1 MNKNYL
7 LIAATALAMVGCAND
22 DYVGDGLTAQSD
34 NTVIGFNMNTPAVT
48 RATLS
53 ASESASK
60 LGNTFI
66 VWGEKNETNGVKA
79 TAANTVFQNYVVR
92 YSANTANTTV
102 SNTNNWEYVGI
113 DHSKYDTNVK
123 STVGTGVAQT
133 IKYWDDNATSYTFT
147 AVSALESDIESG
159 NVVITKTLGT
169 DTETTGKTVYDKGYT
184 VQVKSGANTGNIYY
198 ADRVNIAKN
207 TGYTHAPVQL
217 TFRNFQSKVR
227 FGIYETVPGYKVVIT
242 GIKYNSNGKS
252 QEIEKTSTD
261 KGFGVDGIFVVG
273 GDKTVY
279 TVTYVTEGTNQN
291 RVKVEADGNSN
302 SSNYLATDGENWLST
317 TADKPVGTA
326 SNAPTWDKGTAT
338 NGSDSY
344 TAILPDPDNSANLK
358 LQVAYKLISEDTGEE
373 IEVGYKTVEVPAQYC
388 QWKSNYAYTYLF
400 KITDKSADLYPI
412 TFDAVVVED
421 ETGNQET
428 ITTVSEPS
436 ITTYVKGKTNQN
448 EYAADDEI
456 YAFAQDGTVAAMT
469 AENMKL
475 YKVTT
480 SDNVAI
486 TEASVAHALAQTGV
500 TTKVTVTPITTGD
513 DAPTYVEIPREDS
526 GNRTITGMKW
536 KAVTGTTYAV
546 EYIKTTTGATPETT
560 KYYKVVKIQ

>member
-48 RATLS
+48 RADGT
-53 ASESASK
+53 ATDADK

-159 NVVITKTLGT
+159 TVVITKTLGT

-184 VQVKSGANTGNIYY
+184 VQVKSGATTGKIYY
-198 ADRVNIAKN
+198 ADRVNIAKPTN
-207 TGYTHAPVQL
+207 GYTHAPVQL

-242 GIKYNSNGKS
+242 GIKYNDNGTSAPK
-252 QEIEKTSTD
+252 EKKNTDTD
-261 KGFGVDGIFVVG
+261 KGFGVDGMFITPG
-273 GDKTVY
+273 ANTEY
-279 TVTYVTEGTNQN
+279 TVTYVSTTTNQN
-291 RVKVEADGNSN
+291 KAEVSVGDN
-302 SSNYLATDGENWLST
+302 SSSSSYLETTGTNWLST
-317 TADKPVGTA
+317 TADEPVGTT
-326 SNAPTWDKGTAT
+326 SNAPTWDKGTT
-338 NGSDSY
+338 GDY
-344 TAILPDPDNSANLK
+344 TAILPYPDNTTNLK
-358 LQVAYKLISEDTGEE
+358 LQIKYELYSEDTGEK
-373 IEVGYKTVEVPAQYC
+373 IDVDYKTVEVPAQYC

-436 ITTYVKGKTNQN
+436 ITTYVKGKTSQN
-448 EYAADDEI
+448 EYAAGDEI
-456 YAFAQDGTVAAMT
+456 YAFAQDGNITEMT
-469 AENMKL
+469 ENIMKL

-480 SDNVAI
+480 SDDVAI

-500 TTKVTVTPITTGD
+500 TTKVKAEQITSGD
-513 DAPTYVEIPREDS
+513 DAPSYVAIPREDS
-526 GNRTITGMKW
+526 GDRTITGMKW

-546 EYIKTTTGATPETT
+546 EYIKTDGV
-560 KYYKVVKIQ
+560 YYKVVKIQ